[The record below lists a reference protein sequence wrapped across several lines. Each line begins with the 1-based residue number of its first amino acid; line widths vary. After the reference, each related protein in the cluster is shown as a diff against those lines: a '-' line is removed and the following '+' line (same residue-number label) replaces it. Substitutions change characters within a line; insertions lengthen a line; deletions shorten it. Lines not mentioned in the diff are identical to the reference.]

1 MRLARYLA
9 SGLVLSLAASTAAA
23 VVRVVV
29 ISGKKVIMNDGI
41 GEPAASGERSSG
53 EWSAARVAA
62 PSRFDDL
69 IAAAAREH
77 ALDPR
82 LLKSV
87 MLFESGFNPKAVSR
101 KGARGL
107 MQLMPKTAA
116 QHGVRNV
123 HDPAQNVEAGAR
135 HLSYLM
141 DIYGGD
147 LEKTLAA
154 YNAGEAAVE
163 RYGGVPPYD
172 ETRGYVSNILG
183 AYNGRSDLK
192 GGFGRSSAQAFRNS
206 KSRPVR
212 VVRDANDRVLLT
224 TGTTPTQVAP
234 ASRRLG

>member
-1 MRLARYLA
+1 MRPARYLA
-9 SGLVLSLAASTAAA
+9 YGLVLSLAASAAEA

-29 ISGKKVIMNDGI
+29 IDGKKVITNDGI
-41 GEPAASGERSSG
+41 GEPAALGERLSG
-53 EWSAARVAA
+53 GWSAARVAA

-69 IAAAAREH
+69 IASAAREH

-135 HLSYLM
+135 HLSYLL
-141 DIYGGD
+141 DLYGGD

-163 RYGGVPPYD
+163 RYGGMPPYD

-192 GGFGRSSAQAFRNS
+192 GGFGR
-206 KSRPVR
+206 PVR

-224 TGTTPTQVAP
+224 TGAPPAPVAP
-234 ASRRLG
+234 ASRRLS